1 MHLEKLAE
9 ANRQPRTRELHTS
22 LDSRVL
28 PTADLAGATEEAYSE
43 PAETAAP
50 CRGLYPPCVI
60 TPAISRGS
68 SIDAGSPL
76 HGPQLGIAPSGGVM
90 RDAHA
95 REAHVAQY
103 RTPYFDLGSS

>member
-1 MHLEKLAE
+1 MHRERLAE
-9 ANRQPRTRELHTS
+9 ADPQTNSMELGLRTS

-28 PTADLAGATEEAYSE
+28 PTADLAGATQEAYSE
-43 PAETAAP
+43 PAETATA

-76 HGPQLGIAPSGGVM
+76 HGPPLGM

-95 REAHVAQY
+95 REAHVAQPSH
-103 RTPYFDLGSS
+103 TIF